1 MCCGWATTEARPQVG
16 LERSHQGRLDHSRDL
31 APSRHSL
38 APTHGGARPAP
49 AGHSGSGRSQP
60 AGPRIRIRLEA
71 QARAKDAIQL
81 PRWVQ
86 NSSPTSVVETVENRL
101 TVGSL
106 GYEPPRPSD
115 LNDARPRCGIT
126 QLGRCDE
133 FSERARTS
141 VALPA
146 VARPHQPRGSTSTR
160 RSSAMARGVS
170 ADKIGIAVMA
180 GETNES
186 EILPQELEGLGKRF
200 QSLDTL
206 G

>member
-1 MCCGWATTEARPQVG
+1 
-16 LERSHQGRLDHSRDL
+16 
-31 APSRHSL
+31 
-38 APTHGGARPAP
+38 
-49 AGHSGSGRSQP
+49 
-60 AGPRIRIRLEA
+60 
-71 QARAKDAIQL
+71 
-81 PRWVQ
+81 
-86 NSSPTSVVETVENRL
+86 VETVENRL